1 MTEYIVK
8 IEFEMMFGASILTN
22 TFAISAK
29 CMKEAKEYA
38 KALVSGEVIKV
49 TAHKVKSGEE
59 VPYLY
64 YSWMY
69 R

>member
-1 MTEYIVK
+1 MKEYIIKV
-8 IEFEMMFGASILTN
+8 EFQMMLGASHIKN

-38 KALVSGEVIKV
+38 KTLVAGEIIKI
-49 TAHKVKSGEE
+49 TAHKVKENEE
-59 VPYLY
+59 VPQIYYNWLY
-64 YSWMY
+64 